1 MSLTNDVQRRRQY
14 SPMTFKSIMIN
25 GGGMTDYISE
35 RLWQLAV
42 LVFYLNKVLSYID
55 NILVNYWIFCISGDT
70 VYPLKGKNC
79 QRLIVAL

>member
-35 RLWQLAV
+35 RLRKLAV

-55 NILVNYWIFCISGDT
+55 NIFVNYWVFCVSSDT
-70 VYPLKGKNC
+70 AYSLKDETC
-79 QRLIVAL
+79 QQLIVSL